1 MTLEEFNS
9 LSEEDQKAYFDTND
23 KLADDIK
30 NLEAE
35 RDSFKL
41 ENETLKKGAD
51 SLQKELNDTKVLNY
65 TLARK
70 LSTEEPKRASEDIL
84 HDMFMKGEDKK

>member
-9 LSEEDQKAYFDTND
+9 LSEEDQKAYFETND
-23 KLADDIK
+23 KLSKDI
-30 NLEAE
+30 NDLTAE
-35 RDSFKL
+35 RDSFKT
-41 ENETLKKGAD
+41 ENEKLLKG
-51 SLQKELNDTKVLNY
+51 SSELQKELKDTKELNY

-84 HDMFMKGEDKK
+84 HDMFMKGDKR